1 MDTSATRIHPSGI
14 GPLRGLVR
22 IADMSRRDWSKQHKL
37 TTMKRLLYLILALFI
52 SMTSCL
58 PFRTLNSTTYIK
70 ANDAFIL
77 GDNEHGRFNVTVTNT
92 SIAPVDIWQY
102 PLSGERHSL
111 VTLRPTEE
119 IKLKVEENTS
129 IRIEN
134 SSSEQVAVR
143 LRVKGDTGLSMN
155 YREK

>member
-1 MDTSATRIHPSGI
+1 MSAE
-14 GPLRGLVR
+14 LNL
-22 IADMSRRDWSKQHKL
+22 ADMKKL
-37 TTMKRLLYLILALFI
+37 HYLILALFI

-58 PFRTLNSTTYIK
+58 SIRTLNSTTYIK

-77 GDNEHGRFNVTVTNT
+77 GDNEHNRFQVTVTNT

-111 VTLRPTEE
+111 VSLRPTEK

-134 SSSEQVAVR
+134 SSKEQVAVR
-143 LRVKGDTGLSMN
+143 LRVKGDLGLSMN

>member
-1 MDTSATRIHPSGI
+1 MIFSGW
-14 GPLRGLVR
+14 LQC
-22 IADMSRRDWSKQHKL
+22 DYNMKQH
-37 TTMKRLLYLILALFI
+37 YLILALFI

-77 GDNEHGRFNVTVTNT
+77 GDNQHGRFNVSVTNT

-102 PLSGERHSL
+102 PLSGGRHSL
-111 VTLRPTEE
+111 VTLRPKEK

-143 LRVKGDTGLSMN
+143 LRVKGDVGLSMS
-155 YREK
+155 YREN

>member
-1 MDTSATRIHPSGI
+1 
-14 GPLRGLVR
+14 
-22 IADMSRRDWSKQHKL
+22 
-37 TTMKRLLYLILALFI
+37 MKRLLYLILALFVSI
-52 SMTSCL
+52 TSCL

-102 PLSGERHSL
+102 PLSGGRHSL
-111 VTLRPTEE
+111 VTLRPTEK

-134 SSSEQVAVR
+134 SSKEQVAVR
-143 LRVKGDTGLSMN
+143 LRVKGDVGLSMSYGEN
-155 YREK
+155 

>member
-1 MDTSATRIHPSGI
+1 M
-14 GPLRGLVR
+14 
-22 IADMSRRDWSKQHKL
+22 KQH
-37 TTMKRLLYLILALFI
+37 YLILALFI

-77 GDNEHGRFNVTVTNT
+77 GDNEHGRFNVSVTNT

-102 PLSGERHSL
+102 PLAGGRHSL
-111 VTLRPTEE
+111 VTLRPTEK

-129 IRIEN
+129 IRFEN

-143 LRVKGDTGLSMN
+143 LRVNGDTGLSMN

>member
-1 MDTSATRIHPSGI
+1 
-14 GPLRGLVR
+14 
-22 IADMSRRDWSKQHKL
+22 
-37 TTMKRLLYLILALFI
+37 
-52 SMTSCL
+52 MTSCS

-77 GDNEHGRFNVTVTNT
+77 GDNVHGRFNLSVTNT

-102 PLSGERHSL
+102 PLSGGRHSL
-111 VTLRPTEE
+111 VSLRPTEK

-143 LRVKGDTGLSMN
+143 LRVKGDVGLSMSYKEN
-155 YREK
+155 

>member
-1 MDTSATRIHPSGI
+1 MK
-14 GPLRGLVR
+14 
-22 IADMSRRDWSKQHKL
+22 KQH
-37 TTMKRLLYLILALFI
+37 YLILALCI
-52 SMTSCL
+52 SITSCL

-77 GDNEHGRFNVTVTNT
+77 GENEHNRFQVTVTNT
-92 SIAPVDIWQY
+92 SIVPVDIWQY
-102 PLSGERHSL
+102 PLSGGRHSL
-111 VTLRPTEE
+111 VSLRPTEK

-143 LRVKGDTGLSMN
+143 LRVKGDLGLFMN
-155 YREK
+155 YRDK

>member
-1 MDTSATRIHPSGI
+1 
-14 GPLRGLVR
+14 
-22 IADMSRRDWSKQHKL
+22 MSWNILFQIS
-37 TTMKRLLYLILALFI
+37 TMKSYAFLLFVVCICF
-52 SMTSCL
+52 SSCTS
-58 PFRTLNSTTYIK
+58 FQTLNSTTYIK

-77 GDNEHGRFNVTVTNT
+77 GDNEHNRFQVTVTNT

-102 PLSGERHSL
+102 PLSGGRHSL
-111 VTLRPTEE
+111 VTVRPTEK

-134 SSSEQVAVR
+134 SSNEQVAVR
-143 LRVKGDTGLSMN
+143 LRVKGDLGLSMN